1 MDDNRKEFDNSGEI
15 DLVDFS
21 SNREMDQIRENERI
35 EREKR
40 RKRAAEIRRQ
50 EIIKK
55 KKRQRLVSMVS
66 AWGLVVLVAAGI
78 IAAIVGIVS
87 LVNKEKESEVPA
99 VGDMVSEEEN
109 ALVEGF
115 RASKDVV
122 YVKEGSNPYAK
133 LAKDVVL
140 SAAKNLPVSDNGT
153 LHMYADAYAW
163 NSAFGQKEQL
173 KNTVADMPIYKN
185 GYVWST
191 SSDMKSDLS
200 GSYHYDTHASFIK
213 AVCEICL
220 WEGDTSFLSVED
232 KTTVDAAKDFS
243 SGQSVG
249 QKLEA
254 AVEYYFDKEDPNGG
268 GIRYDEED
276 GLVYIY
282 TAGNNGKPGGNAS
295 NIFFTYSFGHLDCYN
310 NLMFYDAMVSLSK
323 LYDMVGD
330 EEKSKTYSDIAAK
343 NKEAI
348 NSTFYDNDSGR
359 YVGYIDSNEN
369 KRDYG
374 FTAINLMAVELG
386 VADGEKAGKIMSWV
400 ESEAGAST
408 KPLPAFTTI
417 EANDSGWNTYGKY
430 LTSGD
435 AKFESFWLNG
445 GQSALS
451 GYYYLEANDK
461 LGKKALSDCLAK
473 TVKNVNDGKISLPA
487 ASEYSEPGLHYALYA
502 SEVIKDT
509 FGVSAD
515 GGILTVSPSFDRGK
529 NMGIK
534 DISFK
539 RRNYD
544 VLFDSGIVYM
554 FCDVKANA
562 KIKIGGFEKDCKL
575 TLTIVE
581 NGKISVTEEIKA
593 DKNGDA
599 VISKTFGDT
608 SYVKLEK
615 TKQSE

>member
-1 MDDNRKEFDNSGEI
+1 MDDNRREFENSGEI

-21 SNREMDQIRENERI
+21 LNREMDQIRENERV

-40 RKRAAEIRRQ
+40 RRRAAEIRRQ

-55 KKRQRLVSMVS
+55 KKRQRLVSMIS
-66 AWGLVVLVAAGI
+66 AWGLVLLVVAGI

-87 LVNKEKESEVPA
+87 LVNKEKEPEVPA
-99 VGDMVSEEEN
+99 VGDMVSGEET

-115 RASKDVV
+115 KASKDIV

-133 LAKDVVL
+133 LANDVVL
-140 SAAKNLPVSDNGT
+140 SAAKNLSVTNNGT
-153 LHMYADAYAW
+153 LHMYAGAYAW
-163 NSAFGQKEQL
+163 NTGFGQREKI

-200 GSYHYDTHASFIK
+200 GSYQYDTHASFIK

-220 WEGDTSFLSVED
+220 WEGDTTFLSVED
-232 KTTVDAAKDFS
+232 KTTMDTAKDFS

-249 QKLEA
+249 KKLEA
-254 AVEYYFDKEDPNGG
+254 AAGYYFDKEDPNGG
-268 GIRYDEED
+268 GIRYNEED
-276 GLVYIY
+276 GLVYIN
-282 TAGNNGKPGGNAS
+282 TTGNNGKPGGNAS

-323 LYDMVGD
+323 LYDMMGD
-330 EEKSKTYSDIAAK
+330 EEKSKTYSDIASK
-343 NKEAI
+343 NKAAI
-348 NSTFYDNDSGR
+348 NVTFYDNDSGR
-359 YVGYIDSNEN
+359 YVGYIDVNGN

-386 VADGEKAGKIMSWV
+386 VADGKKAEKIMSWV
-400 ESEAGAST
+400 KSEAEAST
-408 KPLPAFTTI
+408 EPFPSFTTI

-435 AKFESFWLNG
+435 AKFKSFWLNG

-451 GYYYLEANDK
+451 GYYYIEANDK

-473 TVKNVNDGKISLPA
+473 TVKDVNDGKISLPA
-487 ASEYSEPGLHYALYA
+487 ASEFSEPDLHYALYA

-509 FGVSAD
+509 FGVSGD
-515 GGILTVSPSFDRGK
+515 GNILTVSPNFDRNK

-534 DISFK
+534 NISFK

-554 FCDVKANA
+554 FCDVKANV
-562 KIKIGGFEKDCKL
+562 KMKIGGFEKDCKL

-581 NGKISVTEEIKA
+581 DGKISATEEIKA

-608 SYVKLEK
+608 IYLKLEK